1 MYSFVK
7 MYSLIMLIETSIIK
21 EYITLDKVMYS
32 FVKMYSLI
40 MLVETS
46 IIKEYITLDKSQ
58 LITV

>member
-7 MYSLIMLIETSIIK
+7 MYSLIMLIETIIIK

-32 FVKMYSLI
+32 FVKMCSLI